1 VFSHPSDLTS
11 GFYLFGL
18 LKIKAFE
25 DTTMPMTDIAENRTP
40 VASTEGEQLFW
51 VVILS
56 LSFKGGR
63 MWRLHYNKHD
73 FRNFATEFL

>member
-1 VFSHPSDLTS
+1 
-11 GFYLFGL
+11 
-18 LKIKAFE
+18 
-25 DTTMPMTDIAENRTP
+25 MPMTDIAESRTP
-40 VASTEGEQLFW
+40 VASAEGEQLFW

-73 FRNFATEFL
+73 FRNFSTEFL